1 MENIN
6 RKSIILGS
14 FFLLGMLIFGIILR
28 NGLLKFKEYERTVTV
43 KGLSERECP
52 ADVVIW
58 PIEFTETSNKLES
71 LYNSIEQS
79 KMTIKKF
86 LLDSGIDESEVTLSI
101 PSIIDKSAQSYG
113 VNAIS
118 NFRFTSQQTVTVY
131 SEKVDLVRS
140 LMNRLSELGKNG
152 IVFSGNQYQNTTEF
166 IFTDLNSIKPDM
178 IQEATTKA
186 REVAQKFAEDSESEL
201 GKIKRAYQGQF
212 SIYPRDKNNPHIKK
226 IRVVSTVE
234 YYLSD

>member
-1 MENIN
+1 MEKLN
-6 RKSIILGS
+6 RKYIILGS
-14 FFLLGMLIFGIILR
+14 FFLFGMLIFGIVLR

-43 KGLSERECP
+43 KGLSEREYA

-58 PIEFTETSNKLES
+58 PIEFTETSNKLEP
-71 LYNSIEQS
+71 LYSSIEKS
-79 KMTIKKF
+79 KTTIKQF
-86 LLDSGIDESEVTLSI
+86 LLDSGINETEITLSI

-113 VNAIS
+113 GNVIS

-140 LMNRLSELGKNG
+140 LMNKLSELGKKG
-152 IVFSGNQYQNTTEF
+152 IVFSGNQYQNSTEF
-166 IFTDLNSIKPDM
+166 IFTNLNSIKPDM

-226 IRVVSTVE
+226 IRVLSTVE